1 MLIENID
8 AAIIDVETALLYGKL
23 EEEIYMEIP
32 QGYQEVFPDE
42 NTDSII
48 FLFLKQTLYGVVQ
61 TARQ

>member
-32 QGYQEVFPDE
+32 QGY
-42 NTDSII
+42 
-48 FLFLKQTLYGVVQ
+48 
-61 TARQ
+61 